1 MTVRKIS
8 VGFGAD
14 SIMNIQELN
23 NPLIQN
29 ISFEELNSSVRL
41 KIVELFTSLPTMAVV
56 SDCHG

>member
-14 SIMNIQELN
+14 SMMNIQELN

-56 SDCHG
+56 SDCHR

>member
-23 NPLIQN
+23 KPLIQN

-56 SDCHG
+56 SDCHR